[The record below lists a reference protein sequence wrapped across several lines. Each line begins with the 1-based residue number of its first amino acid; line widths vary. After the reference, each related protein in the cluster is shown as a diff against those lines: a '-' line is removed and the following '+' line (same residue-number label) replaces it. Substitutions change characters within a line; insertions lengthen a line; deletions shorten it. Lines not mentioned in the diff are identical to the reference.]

1 MPRAPSVAVL
11 SSLGSSRECAGY
23 VIIDSLRLGLLLR
36 MIEPALTRLTLAELA
51 QVGAGQLPAALGALA
66 EVQAI
71 LTARLMAPKPGT
83 AARPTQAPDRLLRA
97 QEAAAR
103 LGMSRRWLYAH
114 ASELPFARRVSA
126 GAVRFSER
134 GMERWQATRR
144 V

>member
-1 MPRAPSVAVL
+1 MPRAPTVAVL

-23 VIIDSLRLGLLLR
+23 VVIDSLRLGLLLR
-36 MIEPALTRLTLAELA
+36 MIELALTRLTLAELA
-51 QVGAGQLPAALGALA
+51 QVGAGQIPAALGALA
-66 EVQAI
+66 EAQAI
-71 LTARLMAPKPGT
+71 LTARLMAHEPGS
-83 AARPTQAPDRLLRA
+83 AERQPEPPDRLLSA
-97 QEAAAR
+97 KETATR

-144 V
+144 A